1 MRMNAIPI
9 EEKRERS
16 RERRMGGDRASDCL
30 TIEFIAQTGTTLGE
44 IGAKIN
50 NGIGN
55 PDVKQN
61 CLRHRRTVESAL
73 LRDWRLPSP
82 QP

>member
-30 TIEFIAQTGTTLGE
+30 TIEFTQSQAASELQSRDPNSAVLPQRRPVHFCWRPLGMAPIE
-44 IGAKIN
+44 LGFA
-50 NGIGN
+50 
-55 PDVKQN
+55 
-61 CLRHRRTVESAL
+61 AL
-73 LRDWRLPSP
+73 Y
-82 QP
+82 